1 MFPNHPPWFW
11 HALVGHR
18 PARHGMQRTTAVLA
32 TCLALGSLSSP
43 FTLAPT
49 LLMLPLYGVGGW
61 LMARIGKWLLT
72 YWTVMADSLQD
83 VDHHL
88 SRWCVRHKLIPNRR
102 YKVIR
107 NGGPLVALGFVVWQ
121 WLGLL
126 GLVTYVTTGLIGVL
140 QPTRYA
146 PVEHEYRWRRPLQ
159 AIYRIAGLSWLQWLF
174 CAVMIGV
181 IAYVQLTMPG
191 TVLT

>member
-1 MFPNHPPWFW
+1 
-11 HALVGHR
+11 
-18 PARHGMQRTTAVLA
+18 
-32 TCLALGSLSSP
+32 
-43 FTLAPT
+43 
-49 LLMLPLYGVGGW
+49 MLPLYGVGGW

-102 YKVIR
+102 YKMIR

-181 IAYVQLTMPG
+181 NAYVQLTMPG